1 MIERAT
7 TVAPLLAAGAL
18 FLAACGGPAQTA
30 VAEKP
35 RGVPVRTAAVIQ
47 RDLPSDLVLNGTL
60 RPRAQ
65 VQVVAEVPARL
76 MRVLRDEGARVSQG
90 ETLAVLDDTD
100 YRLAHDRAKAVLA
113 VAEANKAHA
122 VAERDR
128 AESLLKTGGITDKDR
143 LSAEVLL
150 QVAEASSAQARA
162 EAAIAAV
169 QLARAQVKAPFSGR
183 VAKRFADPGAMLAS
197 GVPLFTLVDDAVLE
211 FRASVP
217 SADWSKVQVGAAVD
231 VIVDALPGLHIQ
243 GKVAR
248 VTPLVEERT
257 RSFEVVVE
265 VPGRK
270 ELVGGLFARASV
282 RVGMVKDALVVP
294 PAALLRDGADPSL
307 AEAFVVTAGK
317 AEKKTVT
324 LGIEGPDA
332 IQVTKGLVAGDVV
345 VLNPP
350 TALGSGRRGR
360 RPERRARQ
368 ERHLAR
374 RQIPCS

>member
-30 VAEKP
+30 AEKP
-35 RGVPVRTAAVIQ
+35 RGVPVRTTTVIQ

-65 VQVVAEVPARL
+65 VQLVAEVPARL

-113 VAEANKAHA
+113 VADANKAHA

-128 AESLLKTGGITDKDR
+128 AESLVKTGGITDKDR
-143 LSAEVLL
+143 LSAEVSL
-150 QVAEASSAQARA
+150 QVAEASTAQARA

-169 QLARAQVKAPFSGR
+169 QLARAKVVAPFSGR

-211 FRASVP
+211 FRATVP

-231 VIVDALPGLHIQ
+231 VTVDALPGLSIQ

-257 RSFEVVVE
+257 RSFEAVVE

-282 RVGMVKDALVVP
+282 RVGMVKDALVVA
-294 PAALLRDGADPSL
+294 PAALVRDGADPSL
-307 AEAFVVTAGK
+307 AEAFLVAAGK

-345 VLNPP
+345 VINPP
-350 TALGSGRRGR
+350 TALVSGAAVEVQNGV
-360 RPERRARQ
+360 PGNAGT
-368 ERHLAR
+368 
-374 RQIPCS
+374 

>member
-7 TVAPLLAAGAL
+7 TVAPLLAAL

-35 RGVPVRTAAVIQ
+35 RGVPVRTTAVIQ

-65 VQVVAEVPARL
+65 VQLVAEVPARL

-211 FRASVP
+211 FRATVP

-257 RSFEVVVE
+257 RSFEAVVE

-282 RVGMVKDALVVP
+282 RVGMVKDALVVA

-307 AEAFVVTAGK
+307 AEAFLVTAGK

-350 TALGSGRRGR
+350 TALVSGAAVDVQNGA
-360 RPERRARQ
+360 PAK
-368 ERHLAR
+368 
-374 RQIPCS
+374 SGT